1 MNEKWRKV
9 SKSVVFCAGNE
20 GCVEENRC
28 RYGRGNDFRR
38 GYVTVEE
45 LWGEGLE

>member
-1 MNEKWRKV
+1 MSEKWSGG
-9 SKSVVFCAGNE
+9 SKSVLFCAGI
-20 GCVEENRC
+20 GVREEANRC

>member
-1 MNEKWRKV
+1 M
-9 SKSVVFCAGNE
+9 VFCAGNE
-20 GCVEENRC
+20 GYVEENRC

-38 GYVTVEE
+38 GCGTVGE